1 MRSPCPELSLGSG
14 ASLFAYR
21 SGDHYPPS
29 SGALLWLLICLP
41 LHWGKKRKVK
51 FHHFLIAY
59 CKWSLPCLRDKGS
72 FKRPPQSFLLLSCWP
87 FKSLSMGQI
96 TCLHT
101 LSLCL
106 WLNIEWTAS
115 SRGLE
120 VAWYQQLTV
129 IKLGNSAP
137 IPCIAQAHWRS
148 QMCFRCFL
156 RLI

>member
-29 SGALLWLLICLP
+29 GALLWLLICLP
-41 LHWGKKRKVK
+41 LHWGEKRKVK
-51 FHHFLIAY
+51 FHHFLITY
-59 CKWSLPCLRDKGS
+59 CKWSLPCLRDKRS
-72 FKRPPQSFLLLSCWP
+72 FKCPPQSFLLLSCWP

-96 TCLHT
+96 TRLHT
-101 LSLCL
+101 LSLSL
-106 WLNIEWTAS
+106 AKYRMNSS

-129 IKLGNSAP
+129 IKLGDSAP
-137 IPCIAQAHWRS
+137 TPCIAQAHWRS

-156 RLI
+156 RLT